1 MRYEPDLIR
10 EHPPASSLMENAYRR
25 LKREIIELDR
35 PPGASFTELEVAT
48 AFGLSKTPVREAL
61 ARLHRD
67 GLVRPLPRAGY
78 VVSAVTLGD
87 ATDLCDMRALL
98 QSQAAALC
106 AEHGL
111 SEADGARLAELAVDT
126 DEDQLDGPHFEER
139 FRANYEFESIIANG
153 SGNNRLAAATVG
165 VLDEIE
171 RIFRLGIRLDPAMP
185 PARIRERQAIVE
197 AIAARDA
204 DAARAAMQ
212 RRTASARREIV
223 GALAASR
230 SITHA
235 EIAVP

>member
-10 EHPPASSLMENAYRR
+10 EHPPTGSLMENAYRR

-35 PPGASFTELEVAT
+35 APGATFTELEVAT

-78 VVSAVTLGD
+78 VVSPVTLGD

-106 AEHGL
+106 AERGL
-111 SEADGARLAELAVDT
+111 PAADGARLAELAIDT
-126 DEDQLDGPHFEER
+126 DEDQLGGPHFEER

-153 SGNNRLAAATVG
+153 SGNHRLAAASIG

-171 RIFRLGIRLDPAMP
+171 RISRLSIRLDPSMP
-185 PARIRERQAIVE
+185 PERLRERQAVVD
-197 AIAARDA
+197 AIAARDP
-204 DAARAAMQ
+204 DAARAAMR
-212 RRTASARREIV
+212 RRTTSARRETI

-230 SITHA
+230 SITDA

>member
-10 EHPPASSLMENAYRR
+10 AHPADGSLMENAYRR
-25 LKREIIELDR
+25 LKRDIIELVR
-35 PPGASFTELEVAT
+35 PPGANFTEAEVAKT
-48 AFGLSKTPVREAL
+48 LGLSKTPVREAL

-87 ATDLCDMRALL
+87 ATDLCDLRSLL

-106 AEHGL
+106 AARGL
-111 SEADGARLAELAVDT
+111 SEEDGRRLAELAVDT
-126 DEDQLDGPHFEER
+126 DEDQLGGPRFEER
-139 FRANYEFESIIANG
+139 FRANYEFESLIANG
-153 SGNNRLAAATVG
+153 SGNHRLAAASVG

-171 RIFRLGIRLDPAMP
+171 RISRLSIRLDPSMP
-185 PARIRERQAIVE
+185 PERIRERQAIVD
-197 AIAARDA
+197 AIAARDQ

-230 SITHA
+230 SITDA
-235 EIAVP
+235 EIVVP